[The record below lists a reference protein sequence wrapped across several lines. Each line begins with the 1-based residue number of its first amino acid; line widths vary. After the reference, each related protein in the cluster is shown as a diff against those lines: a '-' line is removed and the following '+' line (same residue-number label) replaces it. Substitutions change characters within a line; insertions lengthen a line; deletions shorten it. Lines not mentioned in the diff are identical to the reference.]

1 MKILIMINSDIGL
14 YKFRKELIE
23 ELVRKKNNVYIAAP
37 KGEYFDNIIGIG
49 CSYLVTPLERR
60 GMNPIKDIKL
70 FLRYCRLI
78 KRLKPDCVLTYTIK
92 PNVYGGTAC
101 RFYKVPYAVNVTGL
115 GSAFQNSGM
124 IKSLVA
130 QMYKT
135 AGKRADTI
143 FFENQGNCETF
154 LQQRLVREEQVC
166 VLNGAGVNL
175 DYYKYLPYCE
185 NGVIHFL
192 FVGRIMREKGVE
204 ELFEAAKQI
213 KVIYGDR
220 VSFDIV
226 GFFEE
231 SYKGII
237 EEMNQREIIHFWGYQ
252 QDIRPFYEKA
262 NCLVL
267 PSYHEGM
274 SNVLLEAGAS
284 GRALITSNI
293 HGCMEAVEDG
303 KNGYLC
309 EVKDADSLF
318 AAMNKFI
325 NLNEDE
331 RCKMGQESR
340 KRMELIFDKKK
351 IVGRTI
357 EKIMRR

>member
-1 MKILIMINSDIGL
+1 MIIANSDIGL
-14 YKFRKELIE
+14 YKFRRELVEELIRSQNE
-23 ELVRKKNNVYIAAP
+23 VYIAAP
-37 KGEYFDNIIGIG
+37 EGEYHNDIATLG
-49 CSYLVTPLERR
+49 CKYLVTPLERR
-60 GMNPIKDIKL
+60 GMNPAKDFGL
-70 FLRYCRLI
+70 FLRYYKLLKI
-78 KRLKPDCVLTYTIK
+78 IKPDYVLTYTIK
-92 PNVYGGTAC
+92 PNIYGGIAC
-101 RFYKVPYAVNVTGL
+101 RLRRIPYAINITGL
-115 GSAFQNSGM
+115 GTAFQKAGM
-124 IKSLVA
+124 IRSLVV

-135 AGKRADTI
+135 AGKRAHTI
-143 FFENQGNCETF
+143 FFENAGNYKVFSMEG
-154 LQQRLVREEQVC
+154 LVREEQAC

-175 DYYKYLPYCE
+175 DYYEYLPYSE

-192 FVGRIMREKGVE
+192 FVGRIMKEKGVE
-204 ELFEAAKQI
+204 ELFKAAGQI
-213 KVIYGDR
+213 KELYGNKII
-220 VSFDIV
+220 FDIV

-237 EEMNQREIIHFWGYQ
+237 ERLNQKGIIHFWGYQ

-262 NCLVL
+262 SCLVL

-293 HGCMEAVEDG
+293 HGCMEAVENG

-318 AAMNKFI
+318 AAMDKFI
-325 NLNEDE
+325 KLKEEE

-340 KRMELIFDKKK
+340 KRMEELFDKRK
-351 IVGRTI
+351 VVSQTI
-357 EKIMRR
+357 EKIMQR